1 MTHWHIRTFR
11 LRQTG
16 SIRRWVLL
24 LALLAVAAGAGAVYL
39 RLPAAELWE
48 PAIKAFE
55 TQDRQHPPAPGQVVF
70 VGSSSI
76 RFWNTLAADM
86 APVPVINRGFGGA
99 QLSDLRHYADRV
111 IRPYRPRAVVVYA
124 GENDLGFWWAWPGL
138 VVDRFQ
144 ALVEHL
150 RRQDPKLPIL
160 FLAIKPSPHFANR
173 LARQRE
179 ANQRLKAY
187 CAATPGLHFIDI
199 AGPMLDAG
207 GRPRPELYQDGL
219 HLNAAGYALWRE
231 QVRPLLLAV
240 LGISSESAGTGTV
253 WPAASPAPSPLP
265 AGSAPA
271 PNAYNPRPT
280 P

>member
-1 MTHWHIRTFR
+1 MTHWQICNFWVHP
-11 LRQTG
+11 TG
-16 SIRRWVLL
+16 SIKRWVLL
-24 LALLAVAAGAGAVYL
+24 LALLVVAAGAGAVYL

-48 PAIKAFE
+48 PAITAFE

-76 RFWNTLAADM
+76 RLWDTLAADM
-86 APVPVINRGFGGA
+86 APVPVLNRGFGGA

-111 IRPYRPRAVVVYA
+111 IRPYRPQAVVVYA

-138 VVDRFQ
+138 AVDRFQ

-150 RRQDPKLPIL
+150 RRQDPNLPFL

-187 CAATPGLHFIDI
+187 CEATPGLHFIDI

-207 GRPRPELYQDGL
+207 GRPRLELYEDGL
-219 HLNAAGYALWRE
+219 HLNATGYALWRE
-231 QVRPLLLAV
+231 QIRPPLLAV
-240 LGISSESAGTGTV
+240 LGINSESAGTGTAGA
-253 WPAASPAPSPLP
+253 AASPAPPPFP
-265 AGSAPA
+265 AKSAPA
-271 PNAYNPRPT
+271 PNAYSPRPT